1 MTTRIGDLVH
11 SHRLTGNILQIQARV
26 RDAQADIA
34 SGTRAQR
41 WSELAD
47 RAGFLA
53 ATRQERGLVER
64 LAAENDKVLGRL
76 NTMDATLGSLGELA
90 QRFRTLLVARLGE
103 PGPSTLPLDQEIEQM
118 ASELEGLLNR
128 QLDGRYLFAGSR
140 TDAPPVE
147 LPEPLPTVADPT
159 LYYKGDA
166 VELAVRA
173 DVGVE
178 IAYGV
183 TAAASPFAQL
193 IGALG
198 RAHAA
203 HLANDRAGLEQA
215 LDVAAASIEG
225 IAAERAR
232 VGVTAARLEGILEG
246 QRGALVRL
254 DELIAGV
261 AETDLAEATTRLA
274 RDQAALEASYLVTA
288 RLYQTSLAEYL
299 R

>member
-11 SHRLTGNILQIQARV
+11 SHRLTGNILRTQAHV

-53 ATRQERGLVER
+53 ATRQERVLTER
-64 LAAENDKVLGRL
+64 LAAENEKVLGRL
-76 NTMDATLGSLGELA
+76 NLMDSTLGSVGELA
-90 QRFRTLLVARLGE
+90 ERFRTLLVARLGE
-103 PGPSTLPLDQEIEQM
+103 PGPSALPLAQEVEQM
-118 ASELEGLLNR
+118 ARELAGLLNR

-147 LPEPLPTVADPT
+147 LPDPLPTTADPA
-159 LYYKGDA
+159 LYYKGDT

-173 DVGVE
+173 DIGVE
-178 IAYGV
+178 LVYGV
-183 TAAASPFAQL
+183 NAAAAPFAEL
-193 IGALG
+193 IQALG
-198 RAHAA
+198 LAHAA
-203 HLANDRAGLEQA
+203 HLADDRAGLEQA
-215 LDVAAASIEG
+215 LAVATGTIEG

-232 VGVTAARLEGILEG
+232 VGVTAARLEDLLEG

-254 DELIAGV
+254 DELIAEV
-261 AETDLAEATTRLA
+261 AEADLAEATTRLA

-288 RLYQTSLAEYL
+288 RLYQMSLAEYL

>member
-11 SHRLTGNILQIQARV
+11 SHRLTGNILQTQARV

-53 ATRQERGLVER
+53 ATRQERVLTER
-64 LAAENDKVLGRL
+64 LAAENETVLGRL
-76 NTMDATLGSLGELA
+76 NLVDSTLGNLGELA
-90 QRFRTLLVARLGE
+90 ERFRTLLVARLGE
-103 PGPSTLPLDQEIEQM
+103 PGPSTLPLDQEVEQM
-118 ASELEGLLNR
+118 AKELAGLLNR

-147 LPEPLPTVADPT
+147 LPDPLPTTADPA
-159 LYYKGDA
+159 LYYKGDTI
-166 VELAVRA
+166 ELAVRA
-173 DVGVE
+173 DIGVE
-178 IAYGV
+178 LVYGV
-183 TAAASPFAQL
+183 TAAAAPFAEL
-193 IGALG
+193 IRALG
-198 RAHAA
+198 LAHAA
-203 HLANDRAGLEQA
+203 HLADDRAGLEEA
-215 LDVAAASIEG
+215 LAVATGTIEG

-232 VGVTAARLEGILEG
+232 VGVTAARLEDMLEG

-254 DELIAGV
+254 DELIAGI
-261 AETDLAEATTRLA
+261 AETDLTEATTRLA

-288 RLYQTSLAEYL
+288 RLYQMSLAEYL